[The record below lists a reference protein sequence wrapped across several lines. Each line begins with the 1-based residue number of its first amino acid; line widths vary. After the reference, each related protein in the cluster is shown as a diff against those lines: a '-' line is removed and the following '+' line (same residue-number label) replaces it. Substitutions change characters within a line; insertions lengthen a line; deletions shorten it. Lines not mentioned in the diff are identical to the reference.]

1 MANGTV
7 KWFNSEKGYG
17 FIQPEDGSEDLFF
30 HYSAI
35 QSSGYRTV
43 EEGQSVEFTAER
55 GPKSMQANEVR
66 PL

>member
-30 HYSAI
+30 HYSVI

-55 GPKSMQANEVR
+55 GPKGMQANEVR